1 MHDMQAPLTH
11 TPLTYRSSSLLGH
24 VYIVEDDAAVRD
36 SLQRTVLSQ
45 GHRVYAYAEPQA
57 FLDDIQRVFPM
68 VVLLDMRLPSATG
81 VEVQSRLRQRGMD
94 MPVIFVSGESTVQ
107 QAVVAMQNG
116 AAQFLVKPVGRD
128 ELLEAVRRGL
138 ASDAAL
144 QDERIRQDLR
154 LGRLSRLAP
163 REREVLA
170 LLVEGR
176 GNQEISARLEISYA
190 TAKQY
195 KSNVMIKLGVH
206 SMAELL
212 EFMRR
217 S

>member
-1 MHDMQAPLTH
+1 MQAPLTH

-45 GHRVYAYAEPQA
+45 GHRVYAYAEPHA

>member
-1 MHDMQAPLTH
+1 M
-11 TPLTYRSSSLLGH
+11 
-24 VYIVEDDAAVRD
+24 
-36 SLQRTVLSQ
+36 
-45 GHRVYAYAEPQA
+45 YAYAEPQA

-68 VVLLDMRLPSATG
+68 VVLLDIRLPSATG

-128 ELLEAVRRGL
+128 ELLEAIRRGL

-154 LGRLSRLAP
+154 LGRLSQLAP